1 MPRSFNTA
9 GNLDKMKQVILK
21 HVSSEAVEKEV
32 GKVEHFKE
40 WLNVFS
46 LEDIPQEALAELF
59 QLVEGAEDKNKMAL
73 VDLLRLLM
81 QYEGPTAH
89 AVYAH
94 WETIDTCIF

>member
-1 MPRSFNTA
+1 MPKSFNTA

-21 HVSSEAVEKEV
+21 HVCSEAVEKEV

-40 WLNVFS
+40 WLNIFS
-46 LEDIPQEALAELF
+46 LEDIPQQALGELF

-81 QYEGPTAH
+81 
-89 AVYAH
+89 
-94 WETIDTCIF
+94 